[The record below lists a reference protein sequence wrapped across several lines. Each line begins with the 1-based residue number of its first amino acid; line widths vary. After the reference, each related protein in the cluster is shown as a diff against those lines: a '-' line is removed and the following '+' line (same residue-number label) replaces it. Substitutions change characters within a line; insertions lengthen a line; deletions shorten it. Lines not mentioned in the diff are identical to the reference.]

1 MSGAGAKLRRAV
13 EASAPALQAIPE
25 QNAARPLSPGKWSPK
40 EVLGHLIDSAA
51 NNHTRFV
58 RARFQEDLVFPGYAQ
73 DEWVRSQ
80 NYAAA
85 PWAELV
91 ALWRLYNLHLA
102 RVVEAMPEDLLRH
115 EWPRHNLD
123 QIAFREL
130 PARTPAT
137 LEYLAK
143 DYVAHLEHHLAQV
156 LPQAGAVGGRG

>member
-1 MSGAGAKLRRAV
+1 VNGAGAKLRRAV
-13 EASAPALQAIPE
+13 EASTPALEAITDAS
-25 QNAARPLSPGKWSPK
+25 AARPLSPGKWSRK

-51 NNHTRFV
+51 NNHQRFV

-91 ALWRLYNLHLA
+91 GLWQLYNLHLA
-102 RVVEAMPEDLLRH
+102 RVIDGIPEEVLRR
-115 EWPRHNLD
+115 ERRRHSFD
-123 QIAFREL
+123 RIAFRKV
-130 PARTPAT
+130 PAESPAT
-137 LEYLAK
+137 LEYLAH

-156 LPQAGAVGGRG
+156 LPKAGDREGGG